1 MSTEVRRAGGEG
13 GAHESDYLLGP
24 RAVLEALSSGRE
36 FNRIMIAKGSEKAR
50 EASEVWNAARERGVQ
65 VQLVDRAA
73 IERIASGQNHQGIV
87 AFVAPF
93 KYAELDD
100 LLNLPLGRKEPLFIA
115 LLDSVMDPGNLGSV
129 VRTAN
134 AAGADGVVIT
144 ARRCAQVNSA
154 VVRSSAGAVE
164 HTPVARVGNL
174 SQAIDKLKS
183 AGVWVAGLDINGD
196 RDIWEADLTGP
207 LAVVVGSEGTGMSR
221 LVSEKCDFTMRI
233 PMAGKIGSL
242 NAAVSFA
249 VVAYECVRQRTAKR
263 GREAARVD

>member
-1 MSTEVRRAGGEG
+1 MSAEVSRAGVEG
-13 GAHESDYLLGP
+13 SAKEADYLLGP

-36 FNRIMIAKGSEKAR
+36 FNRIMIARGSEKAR
-50 EASEVWNAARERGVQ
+50 EASEVWNAARARGVQ
-65 VQLVDRAA
+65 VQVVDRAA
-73 IERIASGQNHQGIV
+73 IERIAAGENHQGIA

-100 LLNLPLGRKEPLFIA
+100 LLNLSLGRREPLLIA
-115 LLDSVMDPGNLGSV
+115 MLDSVMDPGNLGSI

-174 SQAIDKLKS
+174 SQAIDKVKS
-183 AGVWVAGLDINGD
+183 AGVWVAGLDMEGD

-207 LAVVVGSEGTGMSR
+207 LAVVVGSEGSGMSR
-221 LVSEKCDFTMRI
+221 LVSEKCDFMMRI
-233 PMAGKIGSL
+233 PMAGKISSL
-242 NAAVSFA
+242 NAAISFS

-263 GREAARVD
+263 AR

>member
-1 MSTEVRRAGGEG
+1 MSEELRRTGYGAGE
-13 GAHESDYLLGP
+13 ADYLLGP

-36 FNRIMIAKGSEKAR
+36 FNRIMLAKGSEKAR
-50 EASEVWNAARERGVQ
+50 EASEVWNAARARGVQ

-73 IERIASGQNHQGIV
+73 IERIAAGENHQGIA

-100 LLNLPLGRKEPLFIA
+100 LLNLSLGRKEPLFIA
-115 LLDSVMDPGNLGSV
+115 MLDSVMDPGNLGSI

-174 SQAIDKLKS
+174 SQAIDRVKA
-183 AGVWVAGLDINGD
+183 AGVWVAGLDMDGD

-207 LAVVVGSEGTGMSR
+207 IAVVVGSEGSGMSR
-221 LVSEKCDFTMRI
+221 LVSEKCDFMMRI
-233 PMAGKIGSL
+233 PMAGKISSL
-242 NAAVSFA
+242 NAAVSFS

-263 GREAARVD
+263 ARAALRVD